1 MAIKKL
7 TKKTID
13 SKISEILE
21 LQAKIKQNQTEL
33 KALVNDVEGQYK
45 LTKEQRELITG
56 FDYQAEKIPVNRGI
70 HQYDSKMVRKMLRG
84 ITDKSVDKSAIV
96 YKVDVVEYKP
106 LENLVKTGHITSS
119 MLDKARIDNYT
130 FKTKFSHIEV
140 KAEENSQSEKV
151 STKKS
156 DKKSV
161 AKTTANAVAAQA

>member
-21 LQAKIKQNQTEL
+21 LQAKIKRNQTEL
-33 KALVNDVEGQYK
+33 KELVNDIEGQYK
-45 LTKEQRELITG
+45 LTKEQREMITG
-56 FDYQAEKIPVNRGI
+56 FNFQAEKIPVNRGV

-84 ITDKSVDKSAIV
+84 ITDKSIDKSAIV

-106 LENLVKTGHITSS
+106 LENLVKTGHISKS

-130 FKTKFSHIEV
+130 FKTKFSHIEA
-140 KAEENSQSEKV
+140 KAESESEPAKKD
-151 STKKS
+151 SKKS
-156 DKKSV
+156 
-161 AKTTANAVAAQA
+161 TADNIAAQA